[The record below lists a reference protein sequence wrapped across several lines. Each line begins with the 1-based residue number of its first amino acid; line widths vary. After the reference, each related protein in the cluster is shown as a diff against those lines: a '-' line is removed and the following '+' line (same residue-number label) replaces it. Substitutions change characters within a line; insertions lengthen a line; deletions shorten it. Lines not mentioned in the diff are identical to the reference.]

1 MGRLLELKN
10 GEKRPVMTIDDAIE
24 IVADFAGDEVA
35 EYMKEEIAQLKNELH
50 EALQMADINE
60 SRCEEYATIVFQNQN
75 ALDLAI
81 ERLKQVKTELE
92 KAKSQCE
99 EY

>member
-1 MGRLLELKN
+1 MYIFLKDSISKKISRGYKKYLNYLTLYALFQEIYILMGPRK
-10 GEKRPVMTIDDAIE
+10 
-24 IVADFAGDEVA
+24 
-35 EYMKEEIAQLKNELH
+35 
-50 EALQMADINE
+50 MADINE